1 MIAETTKSAKLNIMS
16 KSEGFM
22 VIDRREKNV
31 VFRAVNFDG

>member
-22 VIDRREKNV
+22 VIDREKKNV
-31 VFRAVNFDG
+31 VFRVVNVDG